1 MKTIALRFSN
11 KFAPEC
17 GTIEAHNELIQKKG
31 YVWYGKLG
39 NKIAASVFPDILEND
54 EPRILL
60 IHSGASYR
68 YWAYVDKIQ
77 HELPDKEGIP
87 AYYRDD
93 ADKFKTWFR
102 VIRFEDAP
110 RDIMSKCTVSSS
122 GQELGIASK
131 HSMSPYFK
139 IIAPDA
145 GEEI

>member
-1 MKTIALRFSN
+1 MKTVALRFSN
-11 KFAPEC
+11 KFAPAC
-17 GTIEAHNELIQKKG
+17 GTIEAHNELIREYG

-39 NKIAASVFPDILEND
+39 NKIAAGVFGEILGND

-60 IHSGASYR
+60 IHSGAANR

-77 HELPDKEGIP
+77 QDIPERDDIP
-87 AYYRDD
+87 AYYRDE

-110 RDIMSKCTVSSS
+110 RDIMSKCTVASS

-139 IIAPDA
+139 IITPDA
-145 GEEI
+145 GKE

>member
-1 MKTIALRFSN
+1 MRTIALRFSN

-17 GTIEAHNELIQKKG
+17 GTIEAHNELIREKG

-39 NKIAASVFPDILEND
+39 NKIATGVFDEILKND

-60 IHSGASYR
+60 IHSGAANR

-77 HELPDKEGIP
+77 HVIP
-87 AYYRDD
+87 EKKDITAYYRND

-102 VIRFEDAP
+102 VTRFESAL
-110 RDIMSKCTVSSS
+110 RDIMSKCTVTSS

-131 HSMSPYFK
+131 YNMSPYFK
-139 IIAPDA
+139 ITVPDR
-145 GEEI
+145 

>member
-1 MKTIALRFSN
+1 MKTVALRFSN

-17 GTIEAHNELIQKKG
+17 GTIEAHKELIQKKG

-39 NKIAASVFPDILEND
+39 NKIAQNVFSDILEND

-60 IHSGASYR
+60 IHSGATYR

-77 HELPDKEGIP
+77 HDIPDREDIP
-87 AYYRDD
+87 EYYRNE
-93 ADKFKTWFR
+93 AEKFKTWFR

-110 RDIMSKCTVSSS
+110 RDIMGKCTVASS
-122 GQELGIASK
+122 GQVLGIASK

-139 IIAPDA
+139 IFAPDS
-145 GEEI
+145 GEEE

>member
-17 GTIEAHNELIQKKG
+17 GTIEAYYELIQKNG

-39 NKIAASVFPDILEND
+39 NKSAASVIPEILGNE

-60 IHSGASYR
+60 KHSGATYR
-68 YWAYVDKIQ
+68 YWAYIDKIQ
-77 HELPDKEGIP
+77 HEIP
-87 AYYRDD
+87 ELEDIPEYYRDE

-102 VIRFEDAP
+102 VIRFADAP
-110 RDIMSKCTVSSS
+110 RDIMSKCIVASF
-122 GQELGIASK
+122 GQELGIASE

-139 IIAPDA
+139 IIVPDSNDN
-145 GEEI
+145 